1 MAIPFLSNIDLSKNE
16 IQNAVWH
23 KLSAVP
29 SNPKEGQYYYDT
41 NSKRLKYYNGTAWI
55 TVGEYADKLTTARTI
70 TFGGNVSGS
79 VSFDGSK
86 NVTANITVKQDSHYH
101 TAASIGIRDDFNSA
115 GFIPTL
121 YNSLI
126 DSARA
131 NRFAFT
137 PAAAVKIEYSKDGG
151 ATWTDYE
158 ASNNQKLDLFAMTRN
173 FNCYIGGNTTGD
185 ENVTTQMQTRITVSP
200 TDGRYTSLEHI
211 YVWMSVVGHACK
223 MDVERSTI
231 GAKET
236 FTKIRN
242 DVPVSGWSGPN
253 VIDIP
258 GGTYGGSSSQTSNF
272 YSYRFTFKITTVG
285 RYPSL
290 FKK

>member
-23 KLSAVP
+23 KLNAVP

-41 NSKRLKYYNGTAWI
+41 NNKRLKYYNGTAWI

-86 NVTANITVKQDSHYH
+86 DVTANITVKQDSHYH
-101 TAASIGIRDDFNSA
+101 TAASIGIRNDFNSS
-115 GFIPTL
+115 GFVPTL
-121 YNSLI
+121 YTSLI
-126 DSARA
+126 DSSRA
-131 NRFAFT
+131 NRLAFT

-151 ATWTDYE
+151 TTWTDYK
-158 ASNNQKLDLFAMTRN
+158 ATDSQKLDLFGMTRN
-173 FNCYIGGNTTGD
+173 FNCYIGGNTTSN
-185 ENVTTQMQTRITVSP
+185 ENVTNQMQTRITVSP
-200 TDGRYTSLEHI
+200 TDRYTTLEHI
-211 YVWMSVVGHACK
+211 YVWMSVVGHTCK

-258 GGTYGGSSSQTSNF
+258 GGTYGGGSNQTSNF

-285 RYPSL
+285 RYSSL